1 MRSCGIAAQTLML
14 AAQELGYD
22 SCPMDGFDFEAVGR
36 LINLPGDHVIAMMVA
51 IGKRAEAVWP
61 RGGTLPDTEVIF
73 ENRFP

>member
-1 MRSCGIAAQTLML
+1 
-14 AAQELGYD
+14 
-22 SCPMDGFDFEAVGR
+22 
-36 LINLPGDHVIAMMVA
+36 LINLPGDHVIAMVVA